1 MDYNRE
7 MTSVDPIS
15 ALRAALADDRRGL
28 REAIELVPPGRRR
41 ERPGE
46 GRWSVAE
53 VLEHLAIV
61 EERSVAIIAK
71 LAADAPARSATA
83 SAPPTALDRTAL
95 RDRSRRVSA
104 PEFIQPTGTIDAD
117 EAWARLER
125 SRLELEVTIAA
136 AADRDLTKVTRT
148 HPALGP
154 LDGYQSILAIAGHEE
169 RHAEQIREIAR
180 AFTTVSTE
188 RTTRPN
194 V

>member
-1 MDYNRE
+1 MDYNRG
-7 MTSVDPIS
+7 MTSTDPIS
-15 ALRAALADDRRGL
+15 ALRVALADDRQGL
-28 REAIELVPPGRRR
+28 REAVELVPLGRRR

-61 EERSVAIIAK
+61 EERSVAILAK
-71 LAADAPARSATA
+71 LVADAPARSAAASTA
-83 SAPPTALDRTAL
+83 PTPLDRTAL

-125 SRLELEVTIAA
+125 SRLELEVTISA

-148 HPALGP
+148 HPALGQI
-154 LDGYQSILAIAGHEE
+154 DGYQSIRAIGGHEE
-169 RHAEQIREIAR
+169 RHAAQIREIAR
-180 AFTTVSTE
+180 AFTS
-188 RTTRPN
+188 
-194 V
+194 

>member
-1 MDYNRE
+1 
-7 MTSVDPIS
+7 MTSPDPI
-15 ALRAALADDRRGL
+15 AVLRAALADDRRAL
-28 REAIELVPPGRRR
+28 REAVELVPSGRRR

-71 LAADAPARSATA
+71 LVADAPARSAAGSTD
-83 SAPPTALDRTAL
+83 PTPLDRTAL

-104 PEFIQPTGTIDAD
+104 PEVIQPTGTIDAG

-136 AADRDLTKVTRT
+136 AADRDLTKVNRT
-148 HPALGP
+148 HPALGQI
-154 LDGYQSILAIAGHEE
+154 DGYQSIGAIGGHEE
-169 RHAEQIREIAR
+169 RHAAQIREIAR
-180 AFTTVSTE
+180 AFDS
-188 RTTRPN
+188 
-194 V
+194 